1 MALLDVT
8 ELSTVSEKWTENLKN
23 HRATLMAY
31 QSDLQK
37 AAEQKLN
44 SGDMP
49 EVEHYYNQFD
59 IQLNN
64 ISHFK
69 HEIKELEK
77 LANWDSKQHEGKLS
91 PLTAEKYEKM
101 ADQYQSLVHTIQ
113 DLEVEFKTFLTIHL
127 N

>member
-8 ELSTVSEKWTENLKN
+8 ELTTVWEKWTETLKN
-23 HRATLMAY
+23 HRTTLMEY
-31 QSDLQK
+31 QADLQK

-44 SGDMP
+44 SSDMP
-49 EVEHYYNQFD
+49 EVEHYYNQFE

-77 LANWDSKQHEGKLS
+77 LADWDSKQHEGKLS
-91 PLTAEKYEKM
+91 PLSSEQYAKM
-101 ADQYQSLVHTIQ
+101 ADKYQALVHTIQ
-113 DLEVEFKTFLTIHL
+113 ELEVEFSTFLTTHL